1 MADSQVSYSNL
12 KVNRNNNGKKSNPLT
27 SQTTKLSSTLL
38 AATTILEIAQCKHL
52 AAKYTTHANYAMMK
66 NIKVPNLKDAKFKEW
81 HLKRSAILNA

>member
-1 MADSQVSYSNL
+1 
-12 KVNRNNNGKKSNPLT
+12 
-27 SQTTKLSSTLL
+27 L

-66 NIKVPNLKDAKFKEW
+66 NIKVPNLKDVKFKEW